1 MLSVVIPSYNEE
13 GNIKNTAQV
22 ISRVLD
28 ESKIEHELI
37 FVDDGSKDSSW
48 DVISAE
54 HERDER
60 IRGIRFSR
68 NFGKEGAI
76 FAGLEACRGDAAV
89 VMDCDLQHPPQVI
102 PEMYELWQEGAQV
115 VDGKKSSRGSES
127 LVYRAMAGFFYRLIQ
142 SSSKIDMKD
151 SSDFKLIDRRV
162 IDTLLAMPERIT
174 FFRALS
180 GWVGFDTKTVYYDVA
195 ERFSGERKWTAGM
208 LIGYAIRNLT
218 SFTGIPLYIS
228 SVVGLLVMLAAV
240 VLIIL
245 NIAGVP
251 MGSFDAAASV
261 LMLIGG
267 GVLECIGIGCYYISR
282 IYEEVKHRP
291 RYIVAKTTED
301 KKGNKRKEN
310 AGGDNAPDT
319 SDGGKP

>member
-102 PEMYELWQEGAQV
+102 PKMYELWQEGAQV
-115 VDGKKSSRGSES
+115 VEGKKSSRGRES

-142 SSSKIDMKD
+142 
-151 SSDFKLIDRRV
+151 
-162 IDTLLAMPERIT
+162 
-174 FFRALS
+174 
-180 GWVGFDTKTVYYDVA
+180 
-195 ERFSGERKWTAGM
+195 
-208 LIGYAIRNLT
+208 
-218 SFTGIPLYIS
+218 
-228 SVVGLLVMLAAV
+228 
-240 VLIIL
+240 
-245 NIAGVP
+245 
-251 MGSFDAAASV
+251 
-261 LMLIGG
+261 
-267 GVLECIGIGCYYISR
+267 
-282 IYEEVKHRP
+282 
-291 RYIVAKTTED
+291 
-301 KKGNKRKEN
+301 
-310 AGGDNAPDT
+310 
-319 SDGGKP
+319 